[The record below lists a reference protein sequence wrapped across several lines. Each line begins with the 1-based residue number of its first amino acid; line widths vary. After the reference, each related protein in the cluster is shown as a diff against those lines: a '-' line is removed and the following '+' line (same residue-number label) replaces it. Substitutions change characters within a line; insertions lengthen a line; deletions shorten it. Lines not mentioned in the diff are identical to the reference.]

1 MMHFFLSA
9 AETYASEND
18 LLWVDDETLR
28 LIADLDA
35 SFQEADSALVKV
47 KCTEIAKRLSP
58 VSDTLAKFKKE
69 GRGQSSTFAY
79 WDSFLEA
86 VSVLL
91 RLLRADREG
100 DFLLHLDEVL
110 ETVPYFHLTGRINY
124 SRYTPVYVLDM
135 KMLEHNH
142 PASYQHLLSGGF
154 VVRRKGDISFNCVPT
169 DQALEQ
175 TINREAKSDGV
186 IGFTLR
192 KSALVRWLL
201 TRHRTGEYSE
211 ALKDLCSKQSRK
223 EHSELGKTR
232 MLRMLKTF
240 PECRIHSK
248 PLPGSIQSEAS

>member
-1 MMHFFLSA
+1 MPL
-9 AETYASEND
+9 
-18 LLWVDDETLR
+18 VDDETLR
-28 LIADLDA
+28 LIVDLDA

-47 KCTEIAKRLSP
+47 KCTEIAKQLSAM
-58 VSDTLAKFKKE
+58 SDMLAEFKKE

-100 DFLLHLDEVL
+100 DFLLHLDAVL
-110 ETVPYFHLTGRINY
+110 ETVPYFHLAGRINY
-124 SRYTPVYVLDM
+124 SRHTPAYVLDM

-142 PASYQHLLSGGF
+142 SASGGF

-175 TINREAKSDGV
+175 TINREAKNDGGV

-192 KSALVRWLL
+192 KSALVR
-201 TRHRTGEYSE
+201 
-211 ALKDLCSKQSRK
+211 
-223 EHSELGKTR
+223 
-232 MLRMLKTF
+232 
-240 PECRIHSK
+240 
-248 PLPGSIQSEAS
+248 